1 MFSRKANE
9 NMTIAERIHR
19 DYMLEIERTFRRNG
33 ICHHLEYIS
42 DSDEAVKKRTAD
54 DDVEFDVMMVIDRH
68 EYDLQVFHDNDRPG
82 YAGLKQFRGEQ
93 PSPELRNVLSYWNF
107 WEFISAI
114 FFNVDLYVDPDRT
127 VHALINE
134 LRNITK
140 NSVRLKGI
148 LKFSQRGPVI
158 QMDVH
163 PDSWF
168 IFWGP
173 LLYSVD
179 LVPAYQVDGTL
190 FVSTPLKGETPKAM
204 TWRQSSDQNSVN
216 TGLAKETLKLNT
228 KINDLETQLRQ
239 GNLMIYGLR
248 GKPSATSEAN
258 EPINLALALFN
269 NEMSVEVRHKDI
281 SKAYFLPSKDAE
293 RRPMLIQFNN
303 PRVRGNILLA
313 RKALKTDSDDKKS
326 RIYINEHLTSL
337 NATLCTEARKLV
349 KEKSLHS
356 TWTRDGRIY
365 IKRSES
371 NTPPTRITSLN
382 D

>member
-1 MFSRKANE
+1 MAKK
-9 NMTIAERIHR
+9 TIK
-19 DYMLEIERTFRRNG
+19 
-33 ICHHLEYIS
+33 
-42 DSDEAVKKRTAD
+42 SDELIDLINND
-54 DDVEFDVMMVIDRH
+54 D
-68 EYDLQVFHDNDRPG
+68 
-82 YAGLKQFRGEQ
+82 K
-93 PSPELRNVLSYWNF
+93 VLS
-107 WEFISAI
+107 AI
-114 FFNVDLYVDPDRT
+114 MLRIEDKLT
-127 VHALINE
+127 VLMEKVLDKYTAALMPKIESMINE
-134 LRNITK
+134 K
-140 NSVRLKGI
+140 
-148 LKFSQRGPVI
+148 
-158 QMDVH
+158 
-163 PDSWF
+163 
-168 IFWGP
+168 
-173 LLYSVD
+173 VD
-179 LVPAYQVDGTL
+179 
-190 FVSTPLKGETPKAM
+190 K
-204 TWRQSSDQNSVN
+204 RSSDQNSVN

-248 GKPSATSEAN
+248 GKPSATSEEN

-337 NATLCTEARKLV
+337 NATLFTEARKLV

-371 NTPPTRITSLN
+371 NTERPTRITSLN
-382 D
+382 DLHPP